1 MQDIPI
7 DIFIAAGDTAP
18 PYAVLLKKTMSK
30 LASGKNT
37 LSFKCVVNSKKFT
50 EIDGWKTVCIHESNI
65 DPNFKA
71 VWSWRHGDSLN
82 QIYDHISSPYVLI
95 CDADT
100 VVLQKNWD
108 VKLLSMLQGVTACAG
123 VTSSKR
129 GGLQGKS
136 SKKNQRLKD
145 VPCLIFAIFRNKFL
159 TRVRPDLRPA
169 LLSNG
174 GIVSKK
180 IKKAEALLWRIPQKS
195 KLSCDTGWR
204 IVPELKSRGYGLF
217 NIEHE
222 DNLNLIP
229 LQEPYE
235 VWYYDHAPFV
245 AHATSSRFREKH
257 DFLEWAAFVDGLIKK
272 AI

>member
-1 MQDIPI
+1 MQDNPI

-18 PYAVLLKKTMSK
+18 PYAVLLRQTMSK
-30 LASGKNT
+30 LASRKNT

-82 QIYDHISSPYVLI
+82 QIYDHISGSYVLI

-100 VVLQKNWD
+100 VVLQKDWD

-145 VPCLIFAIFRNKFL
+145 VPCLIFSIFRSKFL
-159 TRVRPDLRPA
+159 IRVRPDLRPA

-174 GIVSKK
+174 GILNKK
-180 IKKAEALLWRIPQKS
+180 VKKAESLIWKVPQGS

-204 IVPELKSRGYGLF
+204 IIPELRSRGYRTC

-222 DNLNLIP
+222 DNLNLVP
-229 LQEPYE
+229 LKEPYE
-235 VWYYDHAPFV
+235 VWYCDNAPLV
-245 AHATSSRFREKH
+245 AHATSSRFRGEN
-257 DFLEWAAFVDGLIKK
+257 DFLEWASFVDNLIKK